1 MSTKP
6 KTFRVVYAREHNAHL
21 TQTETT
27 TITAP
32 TYEDAHAA
40 AFRQRGSWLV
50 MEVTETEDETQEQD
64 TVHSLDLSSHRRAAL
79 MRAAAA
85 RDAMAQRRPRIS
97 ANVLGIART
106 LTETVTNPN
115 STPFDVDDAVTG
127 LEHIARHCDDF

>member
-6 KTFRVVYAREHNAHL
+6 KTFRVVYTREHNAHL

-32 TYEDAHAA
+32 TYEDARAA

-50 MEVTETEDETQEQD
+50 MEVTESDDETHERD
-64 TVHSLDLSSHRRAAL
+64 TAYGLDLSSHRRAAL

-85 RDAMAQRRPRIS
+85 RDAIAQHRPPVS

-106 LTETVTNPN
+106 LTETVTNPD
-115 STPFDVDDAVTG
+115 STTFDVDDAVTG
-127 LEHIARHCDDF
+127 LEHIARHGDDF